1 MNHIFPMLT
10 HRECIN
16 RVCEVASLMTPKKRR
31 VDKRIEMCISETPI
45 MDNTGTDV
53 ALTVCSKY
61 LMLTNLETNEVMA
74 KHDMPRISFAS
85 GGDPVRYF

>member
-1 MNHIFPMLT
+1 
-10 HRECIN
+10 
-16 RVCEVASLMTPKKRR
+16 MTPKKRR

>member
-1 MNHIFPMLT
+1 
-10 HRECIN
+10 
-16 RVCEVASLMTPKKRR
+16 MTPKKRR

-45 MDNTGTDV
+45 MKDTGTDV

-61 LMLTNLETNEVMA
+61 LMLTNLETTEVMA

-85 GGDPVRYF
+85 GGDPVSGFGFINLLYSFYCIFSNSFINQLW